1 MAGIYSDVRK
11 AIRRAAIGSLLEFFP
26 DTVSQDKYIVFS
38 NSNGTEPAD
47 SYVVINILQIEQQG
61 HHSTSTLA
69 SVSTAPEAFGFDQQ
83 WGLHWSESTGYF
95 LPIQVCYEIQCQFS
109 FIGSLS
115 GDLAQSFTQNI
126 NNNPLARQELQK
138 QKLGL
143 MRKSQIRRAPQKR
156 DTKWVEYHN
165 MDVTFNYVV
174 ITNQLVDVV
183 EGVVIADET
192 SEIPV
197 IIKIPESIIYP

>member
-1 MAGIYSDVRK
+1 MPIYTDVRK
-11 AIRRAAIGSLLEFFP
+11 AVRLGAIAALSEYPTTPVI
-26 DTVSQDKYIVFS
+26 FS
-38 NSNGTEPAD
+38 HANGTEPAE
-47 SYVVINILQIEQQG
+47 SYVVINILNIEQQG

-69 SVSTAPEAFGFDQQ
+69 TEDEELIF
-83 WGLHWSESTGYF
+83 
-95 LPIQVCYEIQCQFS
+95 QVAYEVTCQFS
-109 FIGSLS
+109 FVGSLS
-115 GDLAQSFTQNI
+115 GDMSQSFTQNI
-126 NNNPLARQELQK
+126 NNNAMTRLELQRN
-138 QKLGL
+138 KLGL

-156 DTKWVEYHN
+156 DTKWVECHN
-165 MDVTFNYVV
+165 MDVTFNCVV

>member
-1 MAGIYSDVRK
+1 MSVYSGV
-11 AIRRAAIGSLLEFFP
+11 RAAVRLGAIAALSEYP
-26 DTVSQDKYIVFS
+26 TTPVIFS
-38 NSNGTEPAD
+38 HNNGTEPAE
-47 SYVVINILQIEQQG
+47 SYVVVNILSIEQQG
-61 HHSTSTLA
+61 RHITSTLTNTDEQL
-69 SVSTAPEAFGFDQQ
+69 S
-83 WGLHWSESTGYF
+83 
-95 LPIQVCYEIQCQFS
+95 IQAQYEILVQFS

-115 GDLAQSFTQNI
+115 GDMAQSFTQRI
-126 NNNPLARQELQK
+126 NNNPVALEELKK
-138 QKLGL
+138 QRLGL

-165 MDVTFNYVV
+165 MDVTFNYTVN
-174 ITNQLVDVV
+174 TNQLVDVV

>member
-1 MAGIYSDVRK
+1 MAGIYTDV
-11 AIRRAAIGSLLEFFP
+11 RAAIRKGALAALTEFTNP
-26 DTVSQDKYIVFS
+26 IVIFS
-38 NSNGTEPAD
+38 NSNGSEPAE
-47 SYVVINILQIEQQG
+47 SYVVVNILNIEQQG
-61 HHSTSTLA
+61 HHSKSTLLNA
-69 SVSTAPEAFGFDQQ
+69 DDELVF
-83 WGLHWSESTGYF
+83 
-95 LPIQVCYEIQCQFS
+95 QVAYEILVQLS

-115 GDLAQSFTQNI
+115 GDMAQSFTQNI
-126 NNNPLARQELQK
+126 NNNPLALEELKK

-183 EGVVIADET
+183 EGVVIEENLDET
-192 SEIPV
+192 PTL
-197 IIKIPESIIYP
+197 IKLPESIIYP

>member
-26 DTVSQDKYIVFS
+26 DTISQDKYIVFP
-38 NSNGTEPAD
+38 NSNGTEPSD

-61 HHSTSTLA
+61 HHSTSTLTNEGEEL
-69 SVSTAPEAFGFDQQ
+69 SF
-83 WGLHWSESTGYF
+83 
-95 LPIQVCYEIQCQFS
+95 QVAYEILVQLS

-126 NNNPLARQELQK
+126 NNNALSFGEVKRQR
-138 QKLGL
+138 LGL

-165 MDVTFNYVV
+165 MDVTFNYIVV
-174 ITNQLVDVV
+174 TNQPIDVV
-183 EGVVIADET
+183 EGAVIEMNVDDDT
-192 SEIPV
+192 IL
-197 IIKIPESIIYP
+197 IKIPESIIYP